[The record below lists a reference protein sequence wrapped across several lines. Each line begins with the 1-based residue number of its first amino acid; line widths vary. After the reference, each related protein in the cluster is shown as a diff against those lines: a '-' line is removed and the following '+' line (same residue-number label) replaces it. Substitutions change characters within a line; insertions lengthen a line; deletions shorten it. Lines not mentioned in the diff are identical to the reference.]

1 VSLNF
6 FKTVDSYG
14 AMLNKLATSNFFICL
29 FAFYFLANQSFELKV
44 LAADFTLEIA
54 IAGLKLPAGYIVP
67 PLAMALFFRVIKLH
81 DRVSDIFRLRVFY
94 DWTYILKPI
103 RNKVNSD
110 LEKDKVLKNRGF
122 LMSKCLYR
130 YASSKDPNPVV
141 DKHLIEMVLDQLTWY
156 WMVIESS
163 CIIFMVFIILVY
175 LQAFE
180 HALIIFYLGLSFI
193 FFAKILQLSCSKYT
207 TKEVNLILESAPR
220 RREIKEQFDAI

>member
-6 FKTVDSYG
+6 FKTVDTYG
-14 AMLNKLATSNFFICL
+14 AMLNKLATGNFFIGL
-29 FAFYFLANQSFELKV
+29 LAFYFLTTQSFALRT

-67 PLAMALFFRVIKLH
+67 PLTMALLFRIIKLH
-81 DRVSDIFRLRVFY
+81 DRVSDIFRLREFY
-94 DWTYILKPI
+94 DWTYVLKPV
-103 RNKVNSD
+103 RDKVNSD
-110 LEKDKVLKNRGF
+110 LDKVKVLKNRGL

-130 YASSKDPNPVV
+130 YASSRDPSPVV

-156 WMVIESS
+156 WFVIESS
-163 CIIFMVFIILVY
+163 CITFIVFTILIY

-180 HALIIFYLGLSFI
+180 YALIVFYLGLVLILFS
-193 FFAKILQLSCSKYT
+193 KILQLSCSKYT
-207 TKEVNLILESAPR
+207 KQEVNVILESATR